1 MSYAGGLFHLQ
12 LRRMKSVAFA
22 PKFLPPSPP
31 TPSVRLRLPQANLPK
46 CPASFRALN
55 YLEPERK
62 EMDRPSFL
70 NKSRG
75 PRKVEKWIELFLGMI
90 QKRLK
95 KKKKAH
101 YLGHFSWMSSRFQ
114 DGNPTELIFFIV
126 IITIITM
133 TIFFFFF
140 FKKKVFK
147 CCEESELFT

>member
-1 MSYAGGLFHLQ
+1 
-12 LRRMKSVAFA
+12 MKSVAFA
-22 PKFLPPSPP
+22 PKFFPLALPQHHLL
-31 TPSVRLRLPQANLPK
+31 RLSLPQAKLPK

-62 EMDRPSFL
+62 EMHRPGFL

-75 PRKVEKWIELFLGMI
+75 QRKVEKWIELFLGMI
-90 QKRLK
+90 QKRL

-114 DGNPTELIFFIV
+114 DGNPTEPIFFI
-126 IITIITM
+126 IIIIIIITM
-133 TIFFFFF
+133 TIFFF

-147 CCEESELFT
+147 CCEGFELSTQPCNSPG